1 MTTVS
6 DSVAA
11 WRIIDGEV
19 HSGPEE
25 GDLEI
30 GTTERHGVSGAQAVS
45 HDFVEHVRALPLL
58 SGLPKRDIA
67 AIATAF
73 AEFYA
78 DDGERIV
85 GVGTRGIGLVLIVEG
100 QAALRIDGEERT
112 RFGPGDFVGEVSALL
127 DVPVFGDVF
136 ALGSVRYLRL
146 PAEDVEHFLRA
157 HSAICYRLL
166 QAEARRLR
174 DPRRWYSSAPA
185 RLADPDWTPSSWRSK
200 PLLQQPSYPND
211 DEVEAVAKT
220 LAAEAPLVFAGEAR
234 GLRDALAEVA
244 AGQAFLLQAG
254 DCAESFDERSAE
266 IVRNRLRVML
276 QMAVI
281 LTYGAGV
288 RVIKVGRMAGQFAK
302 PRSSPTELVRDV
314 EMPSFRGH
322 IVNGE
327 QPDCAA
333 RTPDPQRMIAAYNK
347 SAARLNLVRAL
358 ASGGFAGLH
367 QVHSWNQEFVASSP
381 EGRRYETLASEIQ
394 RAIVFMRAAG
404 VDTGALDQTEF
415 FTSHEA
421 LLLPYEEALTRR
433 DSSTGDYYDCSAH
446 MLWIGERT
454 RQPDGAHVEFLSGVQ
469 NPIGCKIG
477 PSATPD
483 DVVVLCERL
492 NPERIPGR
500 LTLISRM
507 GATQVTDRLPPLLA
521 AVHEAGHPMIW
532 ACDPMHGNTSTTSG
546 GRKTRNFDTILEEI
560 EGFFAACAAEL
571 TWPGGIHVEL
581 TGEDVTECTGGGDGL
596 TEDDLELHYM
606 TTCDPRL
613 NARQSLDLAFRVSEL
628 LRA

>member
-6 DSVAA
+6 DNVATLHL
-11 WRIIDGEV
+11 V
-19 HSGPEE
+19 EE
-25 GDLEI
+25 TSARERREI
-30 GTTERHGVSGAQAVS
+30 ERGTTERQSASDAHAVCGGVAA
-45 HDFVEHVRALPLL
+45 DVRSVPLL
-58 SGLPKRDIA
+58 SGLPEGDIA

-73 AEFYA
+73 TEFYA
-78 DDGERIV
+78 DDGERIL
-85 GVGTRGIGLVLIVEG
+85 GSGMRGIGLVLIVEG
-100 QAALRIDGEERT
+100 QAALRINGEERT
-112 RFGPGDFVGEVSALL
+112 RFGPGDFVGEVSAVL
-127 DVPVFGDVF
+127 DAPVFGDLF
-136 ALGSVRYLRL
+136 ALGPVRYLRL
-146 PAEDVEHFLRA
+146 PAEDVEHFLQA
-157 HSAICYRLL
+157 HSSICYRLL

-174 DPRRWYSSAPA
+174 DPRRWYSSAPP
-185 RLADPDWTPSSWRSK
+185 RVADPDWTPSRWRSR
-200 PLLQQPSYPND
+200 PVRQQPAYPND

-220 LAAEAPLVFAGEAR
+220 LAAEPPLVFAGEAR
-234 GLRDALAEVA
+234 GLRDALAQVA

-254 DCAESFDERSAE
+254 DCAESFDERSTE
-266 IVRNRLRVML
+266 IVRSRLRVML

-288 RVIKVGRMAGQFAK
+288 RVVKVGRMAGQFAK
-302 PRSSPTELVRDV
+302 PRSAPTELVRDV
-314 EMPSFRGH
+314 EMPTFRGH
-322 IVNGE
+322 IVNSE
-327 QPDCAA
+327 QPDPTA
-333 RTPDPQRMIAAYNK
+333 RIPDPQRMIAAYHK
-347 SAARLNLVRAL
+347 SAARLNLIRAL

-394 RAIVFMRAAG
+394 RAIVFMRAGG
-404 VDTGALDQTEF
+404 VDTAALDQTEF

-433 DSSTGDYYDCSAH
+433 DPATGDYYDCSAH

-532 ACDPMHGNTSTTSG
+532 ACDPMHGNTSSTSG
-546 GRKTRNFDTILEEI
+546 GRKTRNFDTIMEEI

-571 TWPGGIHVEL
+571 TWPGGIHIEL

-596 TEDDLELHYM
+596 TEDDLERYYR

-613 NARQSLDLAFRVSEL
+613 NARQSLELAFRVSEL